1 MGCVDSTGDARLG
14 FASYNQFRLISIPH
28 SNIADSMAQLL
39 VKNIAKSFP
48 TAGEPLEVLK
58 DVSLE
63 MNGGQSLAIVGPSGS
78 GKSTLLQ
85 ILGTLDHPDSG
96 TVSIDGTDPF
106 ALDANKLAG
115 FRNQQIG
122 FVFQD
127 HHLLPQ
133 LTVIENVLIPTLA
146 TGKPTAAQSERAG
159 DLLQSVGLADRTG
172 HLPGELSGGERERVA
187 IARALLM
194 EPTLIL
200 ADEPTGNLD
209 RRTADTVTELLLEL
223 QKASNSILITV
234 THSDSL
240 AAAMQDKK
248 ELLDG
253 KLV

>member
-1 MGCVDSTGDARLG
+1 MQKLNV
-14 FASYNQFRLISIPH
+14 QH
-28 SNIADSMAQLL
+28 
-39 VKNIAKSFP
+39 VAKSFP
-48 TAGEPLEVLK
+48 TAGDPLEVLT

-63 MNGGQSLAIVGPSGS
+63 LCGGDSLAIVGPSGS

-96 TVSIDGTDPF
+96 CVLINDTDPF
-106 ALDANKLAG
+106 SLDQTQLAA
-115 FRNQQIG
+115 FRNAQIG

-133 LTVIENVLIPTLA
+133 LTVIENVLVPSLA
-146 TGKPTAAQSERAG
+146 GGRPSGEQLSRATE
-159 DLLQSVGLADRTG
+159 LLDSVGLGDRVG

-194 EPTLIL
+194 QPSLIL

-209 RRTADTVTELLLEL
+209 RRTAESVTELLLRL
-223 QKASNSILITV
+223 QQASGAILITV

-240 AAAMQDKK
+240 SAAMQQRR
-248 ELLDG
+248 ELVDG